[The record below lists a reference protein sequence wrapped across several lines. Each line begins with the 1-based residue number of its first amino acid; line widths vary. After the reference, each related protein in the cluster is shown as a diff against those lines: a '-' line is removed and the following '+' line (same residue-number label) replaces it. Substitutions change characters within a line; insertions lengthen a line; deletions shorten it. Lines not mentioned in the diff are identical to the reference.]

1 MPDVPEHTRKK
12 SLRELVNPWP
22 GISAADYE
30 RHMSH
35 PAVRQEQALNV
46 IFRDQYETYLPEK
59 LLCIGI
65 GTGNGLEHV
74 SQETTRI
81 VYGIDIN
88 DDFLKTCYRRY
99 ADKIDSLRTRCLDIH
114 REYFNEDKVDLVI
127 ANLVLEFIDIER
139 FTDQLKAVSRKGTI
153 VSIVFQVRHNASFI
167 SGSGI
172 NAIECL
178 SGYIQEVDRPVLE
191 SRLKRDCFVRT
202 KELHHMLHDGKELVR
217 LDFFQ
222 LEEPCRIQIGS
233 DQGTGRKQKLDI

>member
-1 MPDVPEHTRKK
+1 MHGTSAHTLKT
-12 SLRELVNPWP
+12 SLLGLDNPWP
-22 GISAADYE
+22 GIASEEYE

-35 PAVRQEQALNV
+35 PAVLQEQALNT
-46 IFRDQYETYLPEK
+46 IFRDQYDTYLPEK

-88 DDFLKTCYRRY
+88 DDFLKTCRSRY
-99 ADKIDSLRTRCLDIH
+99 TKKNWSLETLYLDLH
-114 REYFNEDKVDLVI
+114 REYFCEDTVDLVI
-127 ANLVLEFIDIER
+127 ANLVLEFIDIDR

-153 VSIVFQVRHNASFI
+153 VSVVFQVRHNAPFI

-178 SGYIQEVDRPVLE
+178 SGYIQEVDRSLLE
-191 SRLKRDCFVRT
+191 SRLKRDGFALI

-217 LDFFQ
+217 LDF
-222 LEEPCRIQIGS
+222 
-233 DQGTGRKQKLDI
+233 RKT